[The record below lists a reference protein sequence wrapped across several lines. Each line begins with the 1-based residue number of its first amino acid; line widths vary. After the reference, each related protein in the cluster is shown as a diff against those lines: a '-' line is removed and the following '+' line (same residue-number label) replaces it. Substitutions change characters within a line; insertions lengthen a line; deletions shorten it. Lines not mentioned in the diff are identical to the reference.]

1 MAKVK
6 SKYKI
11 AGRVSTIF
19 RTEKNKDNPYVMMDT
34 RPLLNVK
41 LSFKAKGILAYF
53 MSRPDGWE
61 ISIADL
67 IHRST
72 DGRDGIYA
80 GMKELKDAGHIE
92 YFDVREK
99 GKFKGWMIKVYEV
112 PFLASEPLT
121 AKPYTA
127 KPLTANPPQVVLSTL
142 SNKKK
147 KNLKPN
153 QSVVVVLKQTRKKK
167 LNPATTT
174 FSGGVKENPFFS
186 ENLEMCKRMAI
197 TEPMASSVANAMPF
211 TGTIVDPEFIRKHVE
226 NLSDRETIGLAIIR
240 IKAGEEPREFRP
252 GAIIVDGKQ
261 MPKDYLPVAP
271 RYSMSQWQG
280 TVDD

>member
-142 SNKKK
+142 SNKEKP
-147 KNLKPN
+147 LKRN
-153 QSVVVVLKQTRKKK
+153 DDVLQTISR
-167 LNPATTT
+167 AYT
-174 FSGGVKENPFFS
+174 S
-186 ENLEMCKRMAI
+186 E
-197 TEPMASSVANAMPF
+197 
-211 TGTIVDPEFIRKHVE
+211 
-226 NLSDRETIGLAIIR
+226 IGLITPMIAD
-240 IKAGEEPREFRP
+240 ELRE
-252 GAIIVDGKQ
+252 ASTA
-261 MPKDYLPVAP
+261 YPV
-271 RYSMSQWQG
+271 Q
-280 TVDD
+280 